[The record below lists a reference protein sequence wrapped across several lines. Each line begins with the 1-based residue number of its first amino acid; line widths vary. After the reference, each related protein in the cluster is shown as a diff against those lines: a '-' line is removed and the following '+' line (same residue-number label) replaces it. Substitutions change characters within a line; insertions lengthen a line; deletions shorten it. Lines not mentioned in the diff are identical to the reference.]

1 MVTAI
6 SGTTNIDEEAFTSL
20 ERTGRMLNVSRT
32 TVYQLLTIN
41 GGPIQSVK
49 IGKSRKV
56 VMESLRAYMEQ
67 LMDEAIA
74 LEKDM
79 EPQC

>member
-6 SGTTNIDEEAFTSL
+6 SGTTNIEEEAFTSL
-20 ERTGRMLNVSRT
+20 ERTGRLLNVSRT

-56 VMESLRAYMEQ
+56 VMEALRAYMEQ
-67 LMDEAIA
+67 LMDEAAA

-79 EPQC
+79 QPPC

>member
-6 SGTTNIDEEAFTSL
+6 SGTTNIDEEAFTSV
-20 ERTGRMLNVSRT
+20 ERTGRLLNVSRT

-56 VMESLRAYMEQ
+56 VMEALRAYMEQ
-67 LMDEAIA
+67 LMDEAAA

-79 EPQC
+79 QPPC

>member
-20 ERTGRMLNVSRT
+20 ERTGRLLNVSRT

-67 LMDEAIA
+67 LMDEAAA

-79 EPQC
+79 QPPC